1 MATVELAQDT
11 ELGRKV
17 AIKRL
22 FASLADDDVLQERFF
37 REARMAAALSHPN
50 LVAVYDAGE
59 DNDLPYIVME
69 YVPGETPAKLMKREG
84 PATRRVAARAAG
96 LRMNR
101 GAGVGRGLFGLAER
115 DALAGERELDFLP
128 RLVDPPLD
136 RGEGDLER
144 VGDLRVR
151 EPDDVAEQ

>member
-69 YVPGETPAKLMKREG
+69 YVSGETPA
-84 PATRRVAARAAG
+84 
-96 LRMNR
+96 
-101 GAGVGRGLFGLAER
+101 
-115 DALAGERELDFLP
+115 
-128 RLVDPPLD
+128 
-136 RGEGDLER
+136 
-144 VGDLRVR
+144 
-151 EPDDVAEQ
+151 